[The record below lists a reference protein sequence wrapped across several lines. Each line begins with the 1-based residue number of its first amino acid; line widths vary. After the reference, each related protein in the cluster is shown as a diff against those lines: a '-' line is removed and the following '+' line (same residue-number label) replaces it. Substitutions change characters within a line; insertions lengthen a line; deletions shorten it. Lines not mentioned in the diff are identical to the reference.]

1 MTLILQKV
9 ILTLLW
15 IGQKSSLP
23 KICRACPAMMILGT
37 VMPYL
42 KYIQKYVN
50 DMMRLL
56 SSLMSAFFHQK
67 SATFFISRN
76 THTGCILIII
86 SNSFNLFWAFK
97 FCFNTIL
104 MMLGKLVTLGLLKI
118 KVFWN
123 KGYHVIILSMT
134 SPAKFYPVT
143 EIIL

>member
-1 MTLILQKV
+1 MILERNENCFVSAVMTLILQKV

-86 SNSFNLFWAFK
+86 SNSFNLF
-97 FCFNTIL
+97 
-104 MMLGKLVTLGLLKI
+104 
-118 KVFWN
+118 
-123 KGYHVIILSMT
+123 
-134 SPAKFYPVT
+134 
-143 EIIL
+143 